1 MIKAY
6 LVDQVSLLREHRDEY
21 GEIISTDIEAIACR
35 VDWKRR
41 RITNERGEELISE
54 ALIMLESR
62 DVHEDDKIRIDAKDW
77 KILRIAKPKDFS
89 WGFIEVYI

>member
-6 LVDQVSLLREHRDEY
+6 LVDRVSLLREHRDEY
-21 GEIISTDIEAIACR
+21 GEIISTDITELICR

-41 RITNERGEELISE
+41 KIVTAHGEELMSE
-54 ALIMLESR
+54 ALIMLEAR
-62 DVHEDDKIRIDAKDW
+62 DIHEDDKIRIDAKDW